1 MAKIKIQC
9 EATARHSGKRCRCK
23 GYFTPTSRRM
33 LCTYHKGSK
42 SWDHKTRKYKGL
54 YRNNNIDIQSK
65 INMLKNLRTL
75 KIKRQMKSKDI
86 SRTKNKELTLSDTEL
101 NTIIDRIVDGETLYE
116 LAKDLQIR
124 LTTLYKYLDQ
134 NPKTKERFELAQERG
149 IKTLVE
155 KMLVLF
161 NNDNPDV
168 DPNMLVFIRERAN
181 YLKWL
186 APRVS
191 SLFTEKQK
199 IDVKQDT
206 TLNIKWESEPDMID
220 VSEDIVDIPSDNKD

>member
-1 MAKIKIQC
+1 M
-9 EATARHSGKRCRCK
+9 T
-23 GYFTPTSRRM
+23 
-33 LCTYHKGSK
+33 
-42 SWDHKTRKYKGL
+42 
-54 YRNNNIDIQSK
+54 
-65 INMLKNLRTL
+65 
-75 KIKRQMKSKDI
+75 KSKAI
-86 SRTKNKELTLSDTEL
+86 SKTKSKELTLSDTEL
-101 NTIIDRIVDGETLYE
+101 NTIIDRIYDGETMFE
-116 LAKDLQIR
+116 LAKDLRIK

-134 NPKTKERFELAQERG
+134 NPKIKERFELAQERG

-206 TLNIKWESEPDMID
+206 TLNIKWESEPDMIN
-220 VSEDIVDIPSDNKD
+220 VSGDITDIPPDNKD

>member
-1 MAKIKIQC
+1 M
-9 EATARHSGKRCRCK
+9 T
-23 GYFTPTSRRM
+23 
-33 LCTYHKGSK
+33 
-42 SWDHKTRKYKGL
+42 
-54 YRNNNIDIQSK
+54 
-65 INMLKNLRTL
+65 
-75 KIKRQMKSKDI
+75 KSKAI
-86 SRTKNKELTLSDTEL
+86 SKTKSKELTLSDTEL
-101 NTIIDRIVDGETLYE
+101 NTIIDRIHDGETMFE

-220 VSEDIVDIPSDNKD
+220 VSGDITDIPPDNKD

>member
-1 MAKIKIQC
+1 
-9 EATARHSGKRCRCK
+9 
-23 GYFTPTSRRM
+23 
-33 LCTYHKGSK
+33 
-42 SWDHKTRKYKGL
+42 
-54 YRNNNIDIQSK
+54 
-65 INMLKNLRTL
+65 
-75 KIKRQMKSKDI
+75 MKSKDI
-86 SRTKNKELTLSDTEL
+86 SKTKSKSLSLSDTEL
-101 NTIIDRIVDGETLYE
+101 NTIIDRIHDGETMFE
-116 LAKDLQIR
+116 LAKDLQIK

-220 VSEDIVDIPSDNKD
+220 VSGDITDIPPDNKD

>member
-1 MAKIKIQC
+1 M
-9 EATARHSGKRCRCK
+9 T
-23 GYFTPTSRRM
+23 
-33 LCTYHKGSK
+33 
-42 SWDHKTRKYKGL
+42 
-54 YRNNNIDIQSK
+54 
-65 INMLKNLRTL
+65 
-75 KIKRQMKSKDI
+75 KSKAI
-86 SRTKNKELTLSDTEL
+86 SKTKSKELTLSDTEL
-101 NTIIDRIVDGETLYE
+101 NTIIDRIHDGETMFE
-116 LAKDLQIR
+116 LAKDLQIK

-220 VSEDIVDIPSDNKD
+220 VSGDITDIPPDNRD

>member
-1 MAKIKIQC
+1 M
-9 EATARHSGKRCRCK
+9 T
-23 GYFTPTSRRM
+23 
-33 LCTYHKGSK
+33 
-42 SWDHKTRKYKGL
+42 
-54 YRNNNIDIQSK
+54 
-65 INMLKNLRTL
+65 
-75 KIKRQMKSKDI
+75 KSKDI
-86 SRTKNKELTLSDTEL
+86 SKTKSKELTLSDTEL
-101 NTIIDRIVDGETLYE
+101 NTIIDRIHDGETMFE

-220 VSEDIVDIPSDNKD
+220 VSGDITDIPPDNKD

>member
-1 MAKIKIQC
+1 
-9 EATARHSGKRCRCK
+9 
-23 GYFTPTSRRM
+23 
-33 LCTYHKGSK
+33 
-42 SWDHKTRKYKGL
+42 
-54 YRNNNIDIQSK
+54 
-65 INMLKNLRTL
+65 
-75 KIKRQMKSKDI
+75 MKSKDI
-86 SRTKNKELTLSDTEL
+86 SRTKNKSLSLSDTEL
-101 NTIIDRIVDGETLYE
+101 NTIIDRIHDGETMFE
-116 LAKDLQIR
+116 LAKDLQIK

-220 VSEDIVDIPSDNKD
+220 VSGDISDIPPDNKD

>member
-1 MAKIKIQC
+1 M
-9 EATARHSGKRCRCK
+9 S
-23 GYFTPTSRRM
+23 F
-33 LCTYHKGSK
+33 
-42 SWDHKTRKYKGL
+42 
-54 YRNNNIDIQSK
+54 
-65 INMLKNLRTL
+65 
-75 KIKRQMKSKDI
+75 
-86 SRTKNKELTLSDTEL
+86 
-101 NTIIDRIVDGETLYE
+101 
-116 LAKDLQIR
+116 
-124 LTTLYKYLDQ
+124 YKYLDQ

-199 IDVKQDT
+199 IDVKSDSVVR
-206 TLNIKWESEPDMID
+206 ISWEDNQSDLID
-220 VSEDIVDIPSDNKD
+220 VSAEEIQSSNDK

>member
-1 MAKIKIQC
+1 
-9 EATARHSGKRCRCK
+9 
-23 GYFTPTSRRM
+23 
-33 LCTYHKGSK
+33 
-42 SWDHKTRKYKGL
+42 
-54 YRNNNIDIQSK
+54 
-65 INMLKNLRTL
+65 
-75 KIKRQMKSKDI
+75 MKSKDI
-86 SRTKNKELTLSDTEL
+86 SRTKSKELTLSDTEL
-101 NTIIDRIVDGETLYE
+101 NTIIDRIHDGETMFE
-116 LAKDLQIR
+116 LAKDLRIK

-220 VSEDIVDIPSDNKD
+220 VSGDITDIPPDNKD

>member
-1 MAKIKIQC
+1 
-9 EATARHSGKRCRCK
+9 
-23 GYFTPTSRRM
+23 
-33 LCTYHKGSK
+33 
-42 SWDHKTRKYKGL
+42 
-54 YRNNNIDIQSK
+54 
-65 INMLKNLRTL
+65 
-75 KIKRQMKSKDI
+75 MKSKDI
-86 SRTKNKELTLSDTEL
+86 SRTKNKSLSLSDTEL
-101 NTIIDRIVDGETLYE
+101 NTIIDRIHDGETMFE
-116 LAKDLQIR
+116 LAKDLRIK

-220 VSEDIVDIPSDNKD
+220 VSGDITDIPPDNKN